1 MRGAWPCIH
10 IPEGN
15 SEIVSIIKPNHL
27 DNKTKYV
34 VCTALRI
41 LKDSLKIKWRLSQE
55 KRISKRTDRL
65 LELLVEAKNPIIHHL
80 SIIVLVLWVPVGL
93 HPTQVHHGG
102 EQHEAGHAWVMTL
115 ISTGSQ
121 ATRGGLLSYKCGWGC
136 SQLLYIYET
145 QSNLTVTFFNKE
157 LLSDIFSIFEILK
170 IVELTHVGIQRSFWS
185 YENFLHC

>member
-55 KRISKRTDRL
+55 KRITACQS
-65 LELLVEAKNPIIHHL
+65 LEIPQKWAPRDAIIKQQ
-80 SIIVLVLWVPVGL
+80 SICV
-93 HPTQVHHGG
+93 
-102 EQHEAGHAWVMTL
+102 
-115 ISTGSQ
+115 TGSLKPYW
-121 ATRGGLLSYKCGWGC
+121 RGNWIRAIV
-136 SQLLYIYET
+136 QI
-145 QSNLTVTFFNKE
+145 NA
-157 LLSDIFSIFEILK
+157 IILK
-170 IVELTHVGIQRSFWS
+170 QRKNGSHLQINLLLMLYNAICINWN
-185 YENFLHC
+185 EC